1 MMSNNKNSSLI
12 SILFQLALVVALI
25 GGLAYLAK
33 RFFGIDFDTVKKKVE
48 DFTSGTPDANEMKE

>member
-1 MMSNNKNSSLI
+1 MI

-33 RFFGIDFDTVKKKVE
+33 RFFGIDFDTVKKKVD